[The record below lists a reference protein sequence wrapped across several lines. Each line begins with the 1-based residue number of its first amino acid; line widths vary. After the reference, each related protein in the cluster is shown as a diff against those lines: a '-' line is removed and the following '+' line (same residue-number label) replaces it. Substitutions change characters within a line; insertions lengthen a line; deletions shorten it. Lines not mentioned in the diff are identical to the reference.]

1 MREDFGPY
9 LPLEG
14 RADSEIAR
22 LNGNREKTKKCVAK

>member
-22 LNGNREKTKKCVAK
+22 LSGYREETKK